1 MAGISNG
8 WSGGLGVEEEG
19 KLSGLGT
26 TIWFFRGMGGGQGV
40 EAGFF
45 HLWGRGG
52 DVLLDGVEDEQY
64 RKSDS
69 RKGAKTQRRMGT
81 MVDTDVLEQCL
92 GSFKI
97 TI

>member
-1 MAGISNG
+1 MLNG
-8 WSGGLGVEEEG
+8 WSGGLGGEEEG

-26 TIWFFRGMGGGQGV
+26 TAWFFRGMGGGQGV
-40 EAGFF
+40 KAEFF

-52 DVLLDGVEDEQY
+52 DELLDGVEDEQY

-81 MVDTDVLEQCL
+81 MVDTDVLEQSVL
-92 GSFKI
+92 W
-97 TI
+97 